1 MALSTSSS
9 ELAEGP
15 SLKQLIPR
23 VDDATDVDIVDAF
36 GAGTPTDVN
45 PPRVVEVLCR
55 RFR

>member
-1 MALSTSSS
+1 MTPSTSSS
-9 ELAEGP
+9 ELPEGP

-23 VDDATDVDIVDAF
+23 VDDATDVDIVEAV
-36 GAGTPTDVN
+36 GAGTPIDVN